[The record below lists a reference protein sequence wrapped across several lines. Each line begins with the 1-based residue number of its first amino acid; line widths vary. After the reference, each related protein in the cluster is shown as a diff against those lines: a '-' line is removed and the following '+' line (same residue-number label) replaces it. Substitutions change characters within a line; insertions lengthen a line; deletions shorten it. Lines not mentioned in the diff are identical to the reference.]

1 MGRLTAI
8 VLGSAAGG
16 AFPQWNCRCP
26 VCALAWAGDSRVQPR
41 TQTGIAVS
49 AGDGSWTLIN
59 ASPDL
64 PSQIRA
70 TPALHPRG
78 ELRGSPVDAVVLT
91 GAEIDQIAGLLSLRE
106 SSPFTLY
113 ATPASHA
120 AVAANAMFGAMGAMS
135 RRAIN
140 PGERFMLAGD
150 IEATLFMV
158 PGKLPLYLEG
168 EAPELDTES
177 AANVGIELHR
187 EGARMVFVPGTAA
200 VTPANTSASPA
211 ASAAPGTD
219 VELEFWRSV
228 KDSNKPE
235 ELNAYITN
243 YPNGQFKSL
252 ALSRIASLD
261 TGSKDGDKKDSG
273 GKDMTRNLAAVD
285 PATFTD
291 DATQLTEDQ
300 IGLDKGQRRDVQRR
314 LNGLGFD
321 TKITGAFNDD
331 TRTVLKRWQAARGY
345 PSTGYLNKLQH
356 KALLTEIVSTA
367 QTGSSDDDSGS
378 SRRSSGGGAGGGRH
392 YRSGGGGGGGGGG
405 NPGAFMG
412 GMIGGMMGGMMRH

>member
-187 EGARMVFVPGTAA
+187 EGARMVFVPGTAS
-200 VTPANTSASPA
+200 VTPAMRERFARA
-211 ASAAPGTD
+211 DVVLFDGT
-219 VELEFWRSV
+219 L
-228 KDSNKPE
+228 
-235 ELNAYITN
+235 
-243 YPNGQFKSL
+243 
-252 ALSRIASLD
+252 
-261 TGSKDGDKKDSG
+261 
-273 GKDMTRNLAAVD
+273 
-285 PATFTD
+285 FTD
-291 DATQLTEDQ
+291 DEMIRTQTGQKTGRRMGHLQ
-300 IGLDKGQRRDVQRR
+300 IDGDGGSLRALAGLSARRIFVHINNTNPILIEGSVER
-314 LNGLGFD
+314 
-321 TKITGAFNDD
+321 
-331 TRTVLKRWQAARGY
+331 RTVEGAGWQVAEDGM
-345 PSTGYLNKLQH
+345 
-356 KALLTEIVSTA
+356 EIVL
-367 QTGSSDDDSGS
+367 
-378 SRRSSGGGAGGGRH
+378 
-392 YRSGGGGGGGGGG
+392 
-405 NPGAFMG
+405 
-412 GMIGGMMGGMMRH
+412 